1 MGISK
6 CFYDNSI
13 LNILVFMNILIGLI
27 FEVVAYM
34 IVSLEFYLG
43 DLYDIFMIYSIE
55 KMEFG
60 IELVYLI

>member
-1 MGISK
+1 
-6 CFYDNSI
+6 
-13 LNILVFMNILIGLI
+13 MNILIGLI

-34 IVSLEFYLG
+34 IVSLEFYIG

>member
-1 MGISK
+1 
-6 CFYDNSI
+6 
-13 LNILVFMNILIGLI
+13 MNILIGLI
-27 FEVVAYM
+27 FEVVVYM